1 MFRFIFM
8 EVAKTYA
15 LLQAANADVTK
26 TNHYIRSLERDLGLF
41 DTFYTDTTAD
51 RSYDVYKCKLCDRR
65 WAALQKVPCWSCH
78 PEEFSV
84 FNVPITKKVP
94 GIQLGDCD
102 PEFMPQ
108 PHP

>member
-1 MFRFIFM
+1 M
-8 EVAKTYA
+8 EVAELYKR
-15 LLQAANADVTK
+15 LQEEYKAAIGIRQ
-26 TNHYIRSLERDLGLF
+26 YIRSLEKRLFLF
-41 DTFYTDTTAD
+41 DTLYADTTAD

-78 PEEFSV
+78 PEEFAV
-84 FNVPITKKVP
+84 FNIPITKKIP